1 MRNRAALFLV
11 AAAMLG
17 CVTVQ
22 NAKTLEI
29 PPSATPVAVTST
41 ARAQCVELVLFF
53 YCRLNL
59 RIDSSTGQSVSD
71 FPQ

>member
-1 MRNRAALFLV
+1 MSRWMVLVLIAAALT
-11 AAAMLG
+11 G
-17 CVTVQ
+17 CISIQ

-29 PPSATPVAVTST
+29 TPSDSPVAVTST

-59 RIDSSTGQSVSD
+59 RIDSSTGQTVSD
-71 FPQ
+71 FPE

>member
-1 MRNRAALFLV
+1 MRSRVALILV

-29 PPSATPVAVTST
+29 PPSASPVAVTST

-53 YCRLNL
+53 YCRLHL

>member
-1 MRNRAALFLV
+1 MRRRVALILIAATLT
-11 AAAMLG
+11 G
-17 CVTVQ
+17 CVTIQ

-29 PPSATPVAVTST
+29 PPSASPVAVTST
-41 ARAQCVELVLFF
+41 ARAQCVELVFFF